1 MLNIELEIMDT
12 KVLYEPYIFVEENST
27 EVVRKRVHFE
37 IAEEQLSSLIKL
49 LETDMQ
55 FGQ

>member
-1 MLNIELEIMDT
+1 MDP

-27 EVVRKRVHFE
+27 EVVGKSVPFE

-49 LETDMQ
+49 LETDLQ
-55 FGQ
+55 LGQ